1 MYRKCVLIAALTM
14 VGCAVT
20 TAPFAH
26 AAAAHEKTYSV
37 SGTMQ
42 FTVGQRDIDAHPL
55 TALNGMPTNREVLLD
70 TDFYGR
76 ISGSDSGTLT
86 SGYYVACAVDLDPKA
101 ELQTKLQADANLDLG
116 LDISPGS
123 LTPSIDINVIPDL
136 SGGLG
141 ADLSMSPGKI
151 ADITVGT
158 KKLQSDTLG
167 TMVSR
172 DFHIQVS
179 GCGGALTIRAYA
191 RVTAESAAVDA
202 SGASYGDPIVL

>member
-20 TAPFAH
+20 TAPSAH
-26 AAAAHEKTYSV
+26 AATSNEKTYSL

-42 FTVGQRDIDAHPL
+42 FIVGQRDVGARPL
-55 TALNGMPTNREVLLD
+55 AALNGLPTNREVLLD

-86 SGYYVACAVDLDPKA
+86 SGYYVACAVDLAPKA
-101 ELQTKLQADANLDLG
+101 ELETKLQADANLDLG
-116 LDISPGS
+116 LDITPGS
-123 LTPSIDINVIPDL
+123 VTPSIDVNLIPDL

-141 ADLSMSPGKI
+141 AELSMSPGKI
-151 ADITVGT
+151 ADIAVST
-158 KKLQSDTLG
+158 KKLQPDTLG
-167 TMVSR
+167 TIVSR

-191 RVTAESAAVDA
+191 RVTAESTAVDA